1 MFYLLKKNKMKAT
14 KKVPMKKDS
23 KKAMPATK
31 KPMPPMKKGM
41 ISMKSGY

>member
-1 MFYLLKKNKMKAT
+1 MKSIKAM
-14 KKVPMKKDS
+14 PMKKGS

-41 ISMKSGY
+41 SSKSGY

>member
-1 MFYLLKKNKMKAT
+1 MKA
-14 KKVPMKKDS
+14 KKEMTMKKGS

-41 ISMKSGY
+41 SSKSGY